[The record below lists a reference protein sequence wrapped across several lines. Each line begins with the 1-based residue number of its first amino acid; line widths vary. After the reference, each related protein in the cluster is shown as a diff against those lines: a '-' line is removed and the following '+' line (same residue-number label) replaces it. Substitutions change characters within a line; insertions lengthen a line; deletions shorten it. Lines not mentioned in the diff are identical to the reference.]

1 MAEFSRYCE
10 QSIDHVELGLKIE
23 RGVIEKGIP
32 IPESVR
38 RNTIYRD
45 IRQIVDTWEV
55 GDSVAYEYF
64 RKTTGKDRRASYS
77 LEASSLKRIAL
88 KAGQKVK
95 MRTLSDEGVIR
106 IWRVE

>member
-1 MAEFSRYCE
+1 MGS
-10 QSIDHVELGLKIE
+10 KIE
-23 RGVIEKGIP
+23 RGVIEKGVP

-64 RKTTGKDRRASYS
+64 KKTTGKDRRASYS
-77 LEASSLKRIAL
+77 LEAIAIKRMAS

-95 MRTLSDEGVIR
+95 QITMPDEGVIR
-106 IWRVE
+106 TWRVE